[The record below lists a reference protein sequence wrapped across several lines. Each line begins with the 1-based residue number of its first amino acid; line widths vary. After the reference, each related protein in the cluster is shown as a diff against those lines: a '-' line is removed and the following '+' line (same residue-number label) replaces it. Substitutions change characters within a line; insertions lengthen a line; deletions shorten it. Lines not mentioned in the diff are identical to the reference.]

1 MKVAIYARV
10 STRDKDQNP
19 ETQLLPLRETVQ
31 RLGLEVFKVYVDT
44 ASAQDIAHRTA
55 WRDLLD
61 DAARRRFGVVL
72 VFKLDR
78 AFRSVKHMHDT
89 LHAWDIVGVRFQ
101 SIREDY
107 DTTTAHG
114 RLLLNILGSM
124 AEFEGELIRERVT
137 AGMRRAAASGT
148 KSGKPIGRPRARV
161 NVQKLLN
168 AYKRCRSIRGAA
180 QTVGCTSGT
189 AFRRLRDDG
198 ILAELPP
205 LSAGGNGK
213 HENSPRGSG
222 VQKGDS
228 AD

>member
-19 ETQLLPLRETVQ
+19 ETQLLPLREAVQ

-44 ASAQDIAHRTA
+44 ASAQDVAHRTA

-61 DAARRRFGVVL
+61 DAARRRFEVVL

-89 LHAWDIVGVRFQ
+89 LAAWDIVGVSFR
-101 SIREDY
+101 SIREDF

-114 RLLLNILGSM
+114 RLMLNILGSM
-124 AEFEGELIRERVT
+124 AEFEGELIRERVS

-148 KSGKPIGRPRARV
+148 KSGKPIGRPRVRV
-161 NVQKLLN
+161 SVKKLLD
-168 AYKRCRSIRGAA
+168 AYRDCRSVRGAA
-180 QTVGCTSGT
+180 QVVNCNPGT
-189 AFRRLRDDG
+189 AWHRLKDTG
-198 ILAELPP
+198 ILDELPP
-205 LSAGGNGK
+205 LPPGGNG
-213 HENSPRGSG
+213 HGEVPHLG
-222 VQKGDS
+222 VKKGDD